1 MSAELGAPAISVL
14 EQLLRDAR
22 SARREQLRSI
32 AQTAAPRMQLA
43 LVLLVVP
50 GVMWLMLLATVGGL
64 VRQLQAS
71 GVV

>member
-1 MSAELGAPAISVL
+1 
-14 EQLLRDAR
+14 
-22 SARREQLRSI
+22 
-32 AQTAAPRMQLA
+32 MQLA

-64 VRQLQAS
+64 VEQLRAS